1 MRKLSVVFAAAF
13 AVGMAFVSSAL
24 AEVLVYDG
32 FASSAYT
39 ITSGKTGTLSS
50 YPKVYN
56 DTMIGFSETTWQMNG
71 SQPKVWGFG
80 LNFPSTFAAAGITAK
95 GEWSIGPNGGGSN
108 SANRNASRDFVSGV
122 GDRLATGTFYVRT
135 LMHLDKTGASVM
147 KNTSDMLIEAS
158 GSDAN
163 YYGIGLSPTTG
174 TSYSLISTGK
184 GVFAFF
190 FRKNKAGEVDLIVR
204 VKSADGA
211 TLIERELCDVPLE
224 TTGLNDSNTYIA
236 YARVDVNAGLNG
248 EEVVY
253 AGAQCITS
261 YSATATGDAL
271 STELGQCDFITD
283 TVKPQCLVF
292 DGCYQSNGKVFMDE
306 FGIATTETD
315 LLTVQYSAAAK
326 LEEYQMSGA
335 AGLYAVSAKVIRG
348 AATDSGALAFDGE
361 DYVVYSAGAT
371 AVDASFSKEVSLP
384 SPADDTTYQILAYAE
399 NTDGGQTN
407 ALGHAY
413 NGILTLERVKD
424 ADEYGLSAGEVLVS
438 RANADPFPLDVVYAF
453 ASDGGTGGT
462 TWENPEGPVTI
473 PAGEI
478 SATIYLRPKL
488 DVDVDEDIDVTVS
501 LETGNYLAGTTPV
514 VLLLKTVAPPS
525 GYNTW
530 MAMSDGLA
538 SEAANWSLKHVPTAG
553 ENVLFD
559 GNFSNANCE
568 WDAGDGGPS
577 ATIATLTVQ
586 GGYSGKIVVDTVY
599 SGTFET
605 FTVSGDLVMRSGTLS
620 QKVNDTST
628 SDIYRLK
635 MFVGGDLTVYGS
647 AKIDVSGC
655 GPATTDEKSLAY
667 AADMSSIGTAWGD
680 PKLPTAC
687 GKAGKNKSK
696 AGGGGAIYLTVA
708 GIMTLDGSMLA
719 DGVQTISTYAIGYN
733 GWGCGGSIYLETG
746 SFEGSGTVSASTP
759 LYVKGDNSRGT
770 SGRISVWSKTTASAF
785 PVDNLR
791 AWGDR
796 QETDYNIG
804 AGTVVV
810 RNPGEAN
817 GTLYIRNNPDRN
829 FSYNV
834 TVPQQTQTTSIPK
847 GDTWT
852 FDAVVLGN
860 YGVLTIPD
868 TAKLVLPNGFGSVSC
883 LNTETTTLTKNIAR
897 TWHCG
902 IIVRD
907 GGAVEASAVGGK
919 HEFKG
924 GRWTFCPCST
934 YTLTGDV
941 EVSGGANI
949 GVPLIAQGTSNFM
962 TCNVKVVGDMDVK
975 SDGSVSAEYGGI
987 GGTGTYAS
995 QGYVTFED
1003 APIGNGKANGT
1014 GHGGQKATFNGNNSY
1029 DSFFNPY
1036 LPGSAGGHA
1045 DQRNVGG
1052 GVINLEVT
1060 GTLNVDGKISSSVQT
1075 FSADNHAG
1083 GAGSLNVRA
1092 GVLTGSGKISANT
1105 TPSFSEYAK
1114 ASYGSYGGGRVAVRL
1129 TGSGSNFDDYW
1140 LANITAKGYS
1150 KTGTLSSKITL
1161 TSEDQRYSSA
1171 GSVYLQTAAESEKCG
1186 TIVIR
1191 NDGVAENTAWTSLPA
1206 AAETDAVAD
1215 FKNASLS
1222 LLDCGKVR
1230 LYDTVQM
1237 SKLTLAAECKL
1248 DLNGNTLTVSSAK
1261 LGENV
1266 LAAGTYA
1273 ASDYPDFLTGDGSL
1287 VVTGSAKRGLTIL
1300 FR

>member
-1 MRKLSVVFAAAF
+1 MKKLSFLFAALVATCF
-13 AVGMAFVSSAL
+13 SAHS
-24 AEVLVYDG
+24 EVLVYDG

-39 ITSGKTGTLSS
+39 IGSGKTGTLNG

-56 DTMIGFSETTWQMNG
+56 DTMIGFSEKTWQMNG

-80 LNFPSTFAAAGITAK
+80 LNFPSTFAAAGITPK

-108 SANRNASRDFVSGV
+108 SANRNTSRDFASGV

-135 LMHLDKTGASVM
+135 LMHLDKTGAGEM
-147 KNTSDMLIEAS
+147 KNTSDTLIEAN

-174 TSYSLISTGK
+174 TSYSLISAGK

-224 TTGLNDSNTYIA
+224 TTGLKDTNTYIA

-248 EEVVY
+248 EEVIY
-253 AGAQCITS
+253 AGAQCIAN
-261 YSATATGDAL
+261 YSATLAGDAL
-271 STELGQCDFITD
+271 SMELGQCDFITD

-292 DGCYQSNGKVFMDE
+292 DGCYQSNGKVFIDE
-306 FGIATTETD
+306 FGIATTEAD

-326 LEEYQMSGA
+326 LEGAQMSGA

-361 DYVVYSAGAT
+361 DYAVYSAGAT
-371 AVDASFSKEVSLP
+371 AVDDYFSKEVSLP

-399 NTDGGQTN
+399 NADGGQTN

-438 RANADPFPLDVVYAF
+438 RANADPFPIDVAYAF
-453 ASDGGTGGT
+453 SSDDGIGGK
-462 TWENPEGPVTI
+462 TWENPTGPVTI
-473 PAGEI
+473 PAGET
-478 SATIYLRPKL
+478 SATIYLKPRL
-488 DVDVDEDIDVTVS
+488 DVDVDKDIEVTVS
-501 LETGNYLAGTTPV
+501 LTTGNYLAGTTPV
-514 VLLLKTVAPPS
+514 VLLLKTVAPPA

-538 SEAANWSLKHVPTAG
+538 SDAANWSLKHVPTAD
-553 ENVLFD
+553 ENILFD
-559 GNFSNANCE
+559 GNFSKASCE
-568 WDAGDGGPS
+568 WDAGEDGPS

-586 GGYSGKIVVDTVY
+586 GGYDGKIVVDTVY

-605 FTVSGDLVMRSGTLS
+605 FAVAGDVVMRGGTLS

-628 SDIYRLK
+628 SDTYRLK
-635 MFVGGDLTVYGS
+635 MSVGGDLTVYGS

-655 GPATTDEKSLAY
+655 GPHNNVANKSIAY
-667 AADMSSIGTAWGD
+667 ASDMDTIGSTWGD

-687 GKAGKNKSK
+687 GKAGQNKSK

-708 GIMTLDGSMLA
+708 GKTTMNGSMLA
-719 DGVQTISTYAIGYN
+719 DGVRTISNYASSEN

-746 SFEGSGTVSASTP
+746 FFEGSGTVSASTP
-759 LYVKGDNSRGT
+759 LYVSGDNSRGT
-770 SGRISVWSKTTASAF
+770 SGRISVWSKMTASAF

-796 QETDYNIG
+796 QQTDYNIG

-817 GTLYIRNNPDRN
+817 GTLYIRNNPERN
-829 FSYNV
+829 FSYNI

-868 TAKLVLPNGFGSVSC
+868 TAKLVLPNGFASVSC
-883 LNTETTTLTKNIAR
+883 LNSGSASSNSR
-897 TWHCG
+897 NWHCG
-902 IIVRD
+902 LVVRA
-907 GGAVEASAVGGK
+907 GGVIEASAVNGK

-949 GVPLIAQGTSNFM
+949 GVPLISQGSSNFM

-975 SDGSVSAEYGGI
+975 SDGFVSAEYGGI
-987 GGTGTYAS
+987 GGTGTYQQ
-995 QGYVTFED
+995 QGYVTFPDGAE
-1003 APIGNGKANGT
+1003 GSGS
-1014 GHGGQKATFNGNNSY
+1014 GHGGQKATTVGNNAY
-1029 DSFFNPY
+1029 DSFFEPH
-1036 LPGSAGGHA
+1036 LPGVAGGHH
-1045 DQRNVGG
+1045 DQRHMGA

-1060 GTLNVDGKISSSVQT
+1060 GTLNVDGKIASSAQMFAT
-1075 FSADNHAG
+1075 DTHAG
-1083 GAGSLNVRA
+1083 GSGSLNVRA
-1092 GVLTGSGKISANT
+1092 GSLTGTGRISADT
-1105 TPSFSEYAK
+1105 TATFSDYAK
-1114 ASYGSYGGGRVAVRL
+1114 SGYGSAGGGRVAVRL
-1129 TGSGSNFDDYW
+1129 TDASAVFSDYW
-1140 LANITAKGYS
+1140 MGNITAKGYS
-1150 KTGTLSSKITL
+1150 KVGSVPKGMVDDNL
-1161 TSEDQRYSSA
+1161 RYSSA

-1206 AAETDAVAD
+1206 AAEADAIDD
-1215 FKNASLS
+1215 FKKASLS

-1230 LYDTVQM
+1230 LYETLTM
-1237 SKLTLAAECKL
+1237 ANLTLAENCQL
-1248 DLNGNTLTVSSAK
+1248 DLNGNTLTVNTAK
-1261 LGENV
+1261 LGGAK
-1266 LAAGTYA
+1266 LKPGTYA
-1273 ASDYPDFLTGDGSL
+1273 ADAYPDYLIDSVGGGSL
-1287 VVTGSAKRGLTIL
+1287 VVKGTGMMLLVR
-1300 FR
+1300 